1 MKLAAYRRPFV
12 IDGLNCEVVTTSR
25 MTGMDS
31 ELRVAGTVVA
41 TDRTPPSGPDAVR
54 NHQLRTTLSD
64 GTELDVEAGYV
75 NWLTT
80 GVAVRRGGVLVYESH
95 PGRKIAWPEKAAR
108 MVTRPGTGDGAV
120 DPTAWKRN
128 RVPIAVDIAL
138 GLLFFLVAKA
148 TDLSTAAI
156 VGAAAGLALV
166 VIQRFVKV
174 DLIGGLALFGV
185 AMLLIS
191 AGLAI
196 LFQDDLAVKM
206 RSTIVGSISALLF
219 LTDGLFGGKW
229 LGKGLARYLPY
240 TDIHVGRLAIGMGIL
255 GLIMAAL
262 NTAVAFLA
270 STDTWLFYTTFL
282 DMPLVF
288 LMIFAVFHYARRPVA
303 PPRGAL

>member
-1 MKLAAYRRPFV
+1 LAEEKQAALGLANEGEGTLGEDKGMKLAAYRRPFV

-138 GLLFFLVAKA
+138 GLLFF
-148 TDLSTAAI
+148 SS
-156 VGAAAGLALV
+156 
-166 VIQRFVKV
+166 QRQR
-174 DLIGGLALFGV
+174 
-185 AMLLIS
+185 IS
-191 AGLAI
+191 VQL
-196 LFQDDLAVKM
+196 
-206 RSTIVGSISALLF
+206 RSSAL
-219 LTDGLFGGKW
+219 
-229 LGKGLARYLPY
+229 
-240 TDIHVGRLAIGMGIL
+240 RLDWR
-255 GLIMAAL
+255 
-262 NTAVAFLA
+262 
-270 STDTWLFYTTFL
+270 SS
-282 DMPLVF
+282 
-288 LMIFAVFHYARRPVA
+288 
-303 PPRGAL
+303 

>member
-1 MKLAAYRRPFV
+1 
-12 IDGLNCEVVTTSR
+12 
-25 MTGMDS
+25 
-31 ELRVAGTVVA
+31 
-41 TDRTPPSGPDAVR
+41 
-54 NHQLRTTLSD
+54 
-64 GTELDVEAGYV
+64 
-75 NWLTT
+75 
-80 GVAVRRGGVLVYESH
+80 
-95 PGRKIAWPEKAAR
+95 
-108 MVTRPGTGDGAV
+108 
-120 DPTAWKRN
+120 
-128 RVPIAVDIAL
+128 
-138 GLLFFLVAKA
+138 
-148 TDLSTAAI
+148 
-156 VGAAAGLALV
+156 
-166 VIQRFVKV
+166 
-174 DLIGGLALFGV
+174 
-185 AMLLIS
+185 MLLIS

-288 LMIFAVFHYARRPVA
+288 VMIFAVFHYARRPVA
-303 PPRGAL
+303 PARGAL